1 MAIYLFQIVNG
12 IGLGMIYFLI
22 AVGLSITLGLLGFV
36 NFAHGI
42 FYMLGAYLTY
52 QFVAWGGNFWV
63 GLALAPILAALLA
76 YVLDKGALARTY
88 AMPHKYQIVA
98 TLGIVLIARE
108 LTIIFWGTLGHN
120 VAVPESLTGFIN
132 LGSFPYPVYR
142 LFVVVVSCVIGLLLW
157 FLLEKTKFGA
167 LIRAG
172 GESAEMVSL
181 LGVDVR
187 RVMSLSFALGIW
199 VAAVA
204 GVLISP
210 IRGAEPGMSL
220 EALGIAFVVV
230 VIGGM
235 GSFTGSI
242 VAALLI
248 GIVQS
253 VMSTVWA
260 AGAEL
265 MVYVA
270 MTVVLI
276 AAPRGLFGRA

>member
-1 MAIYLFQIVNG
+1 
-12 IGLGMIYFLI
+12 
-22 AVGLSITLGLLGFV
+22 
-36 NFAHGI
+36 
-42 FYMLGAYLTY
+42 MLGAYLAY

-63 GLALAPILAALLA
+63 GLMVAPLLVALIAF
-76 YVLDKGALARTY
+76 VLEKGALSRTY
-88 AMPHKYQIVA
+88 SMPHKYQIVA
-98 TLGIVLIARE
+98 TLGIALIVRE
-108 LTIIFWGTLGHN
+108 LIVIFWGTLGQN
-120 VAVPESLTGFIN
+120 VSVPESLTGFIN
-132 LGSFPYPVYR
+132 LGPFPYPVYR
-142 LFVVVVSCVIGLLLW
+142 LFVVAVSCVVGVLLW

-172 GESAEMVSL
+172 SESAEMVSL

-204 GVLISP
+204 GVLASP
-210 IRGAEPGMSL
+210 IRGAEPGMSI

-242 VAALLI
+242 LAALLI
-248 GIVQS
+248 GVVQS
-253 VMSTVWA
+253 VMSSVWA